1 MRGTLCSECSPDY
14 TVPLTG
20 GVCEPCPDQTINT
33 IKLAGLTIAGALVIT
48 YFVWSTMDGKK
59 RIIEKAKHKKA
70 SLFQYMYTPHLR
82 GTDLFS
88 FFLSA

>member
-20 GVCEPCPDQTINT
+20 GVCEPCPDQTTNT

-59 RIIEKAKHKKA
+59 RIIKKRNTKNLPL
-70 SLFQYMYTPHLR
+70 SIHPTPYLVE
-82 GTDLFS
+82 GLTFF
-88 FFLSA
+88 FFLL